1 MKTCPYCAE
10 EIKDEAIKCRYC
22 QSWLVSEVPAAAVT
36 PPAGGGELETPAAE
50 AVEQA
55 LEPAAAERVEAEP
68 IAVELP
74 AETEPVIA
82 EPVIAEPVAVEP
94 VVVEPVVVEPVVVEP
109 VVAEP
114 VAAESPGEAEP
125 STTAVSAEAET
136 AAAATPE
143 RIGFTHSGE
152 RYILGYGNDYFG
164 IWDRQAP
171 AEPKYRFPRDDEGWR
186 TAWQQ
191 FVSIE
196 SNWMEVKQ
204 GS

>member
-22 QSWLVSEVPAAAVT
+22 QSWLVDDIPAAAET
-36 PPAGGGELETPAAE
+36 PPAGVHEPEAGEPQ
-50 AVEQA
+50 VP
-55 LEPAAAERVEAEP
+55 EPAAAESA
-68 IAVELP
+68 
-74 AETEPVIA
+74 
-82 EPVIAEPVAVEP
+82 
-94 VVVEPVVVEPVVVEP
+94 
-109 VVAEP
+109 VAEP
-114 VAAESPGEAEP
+114 VTAEPVSTESVSAEPAAAEPVTEESAGEGRPPETAE
-125 STTAVSAEAET
+125 VAEAET
-136 AAAATPE
+136 ASTTAPD

-152 RYILGYGNDYFG
+152 RYLLGYGRDYFG

-196 SNWMEVKQ
+196 SNWMEVEPQK